1 LVLLHVAK
9 RPPLAQRLSS
19 ACGQAASAQRRTRA
33 QRWRRPKCASR
44 EPLLGA
50 AV

>member
-33 QRWRRPKCASR
+33 LALAEVCVSWASSGR
-44 EPLLGA
+44 CC
-50 AV
+50 

>member
-19 ACGQAASAQRRTRA
+19 ACGQAASAQRTRV
-33 QRWRRPKCASR
+33 
-44 EPLLGA
+44 PLLGA